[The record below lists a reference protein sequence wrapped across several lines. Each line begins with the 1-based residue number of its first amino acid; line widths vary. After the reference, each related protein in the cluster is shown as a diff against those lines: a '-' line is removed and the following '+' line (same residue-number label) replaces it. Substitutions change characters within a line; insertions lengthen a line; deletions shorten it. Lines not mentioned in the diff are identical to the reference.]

1 MTGRIVKALSG
12 FYYVYDYATGIIYAC
27 RARGVFRKKNLH
39 PLVGDEAEFVVT
51 HEHDREG
58 NIEKILPRTSA
69 MERPPVANCDLALL
83 VTSVHTPDIN
93 FSLIDRYLV
102 CLQHAG
108 LTPVLAFSKSDLNGS
123 DDEAQIRDIYD
134 ECGFEMHFISTENGT
149 GISDIRGTIEGHV
162 STVAGPSGAGKSSL
176 LNALTGRE
184 DLETSEVSG
193 HTGRGRQ
200 TTRHTELVALSSDT
214 FICDTPGF
222 STVYLPRIKETE
234 LRDFYPEFVERQ
246 EGCRFRGCA
255 HINEP
260 SCAVKEAVESGQINR
275 TRYENYCRIYDEL
288 KEINRR
294 NYR

>member
-12 FYYVYDYATGIIYAC
+12 FYYVFDYASGNIYAC
-27 RARGVFRKKNLH
+27 KARGVFRKKNVH

-58 NIEKILPRTSA
+58 NIEKILPRSSA
-69 MERPPVANCDLALL
+69 MARPPVANCDLALL

-102 CLQHAG
+102 VLQHSG
-108 LTPVLAFSKSDLNGS
+108 LTPVLVFSKSDLNTDSDEEEIRRVYGGS
-123 DDEAQIRDIYD
+123 
-134 ECGFEMHFISTENGT
+134 GFEIHFISTVEGS
-149 GISDIRGTIEGHV
+149 GIDELRGTIEHHV

-176 LNALTGRE
+176 LNALTGKDE
-184 DLETSEVSG
+184 LETSRVSE

-222 STVYLPRIKETE
+222 STVFLPKIKETE
-234 LRDFYPEFVERQ
+234 LRDYYPEFVKLQ
-246 EGCRFRGCA
+246 DGCRFRSCV

-260 SCAVKEAVESGQINR
+260 SCAVKDAVESGGISR
-275 TRYENYCRIYDEL
+275 IRYENYCRSYDEL
-288 KEINRR
+288 KDINRR
-294 NYR
+294 NFK

>member
-27 RARGVFRKKNLH
+27 RARGVFRKRNLH

-58 NIEKILPRTSA
+58 NIEKILPRTSS
-69 MERPPVANCDLALL
+69 MQRPPVANCDLALL
-83 VTSVHTPDIN
+83 VTSVHIPDIN

-102 CLQHAG
+102 CLQYAG
-108 LTPVLAFSKSDLNGS
+108 LTPVLVFSKSDLNS
-123 DDEAQIRDIYD
+123 PDDEKKIRSTY
-134 ECGFEMHFISTENGT
+134 EKTGFEIHFISVESDC
-149 GISDIRGTIEGHV
+149 GIDEIRQTIEHHV

-176 LNALTGRE
+176 LNTLTGHE

-222 STVYLPRIKETE
+222 STVYLPHIKETE
-234 LRDFYPEFVERQ
+234 LRDYYPEFVERQ
-246 EGCRFRGCA
+246 EGCRFRGCV

-260 SCAVKEAVESGQINR
+260 SCAVKNAVESGSISQV
-275 TRYENYCRIYDEL
+275 RYENYCRIYDEL

>member
-1 MTGRIVKALSG
+1 MTGRIIKALSG
-12 FYYVYDYATGIIYAC
+12 FYYVYDYASGIIYAC
-27 RARGVFRKKNLH
+27 RARGVFRKNNLH
-39 PLVGDEAEFVVT
+39 PLVGDEAGFVIT
-51 HEHDREG
+51 HEQDREG

-102 CLQHAG
+102 CLQYAG
-108 LTPVLAFSKSDLNGS
+108 LTPVLVFSKSDLNER
-123 DDEAQIRDIYD
+123 DDEEEIKKVYKGS
-134 ECGFEMHFISTENGT
+134 GFEMHFISVEDNS
-149 GISDIRGTIEGHV
+149 GIDEIRQTIEHHV

-176 LNALTGRE
+176 LNALTGQKT
-184 DLETSEVSG
+184 LETSDVSE

-222 STVYLPRIKETE
+222 STVYLPKIRENE
-234 LRDFYPEFVERQ
+234 LKDYYPEFVELQ
-246 EGCRFRGCA
+246 DGCRFRGCV

-260 SCAVKEAVESGQINR
+260 SCAVKAAVEAGEISR
-275 TRYENYCRIYDEL
+275 VRYENYCRSYDEL

-294 NYR
+294 NFR